1 MKFAT
6 KARAKIPF
14 VTSPSGNADNA
25 EGSKRS
31 ARGNSDAC
39 PWQTFWLFVGVF
51 LLIIFLIGALSEQIR
66 SSEPLSLRP
75 EVGTRGLGLSGAFIS
90 SADDATGALWNP
102 AGLATLQAG
111 DFIYD
116 VSQGAFSL
124 AYPISPLGTFG
135 VNLLDFHVGGADR
148 FLVNHPNNPVGTFE
162 YGSNQAM
169 LSYARAF
176 GALQLGANLGYTRAP
191 YINSQWAP
199 SYDGGALLT
208 LNPNITLGMRVRDI
222 SGVVIYGQNGQVL
235 QTFAPQFAFGA
246 TVRLHSALQ
255 WHSRID
261 ATSRSLGTGLELSA
275 KNISVRMGIASAFD
289 DLNELRYA
297 AGVPLVWSLG
307 LSYYPL
313 GKQLHYTYLNRGD
326 VEHKH
331 LLSVGFTFGHRE
343 EESAVQDTPSSRPQ
357 HSPKNRLASGT
368 QSTARHTPSPK
379 RGNSQATSSKNVEQ
393 IAKQHGIELELL
405 LALVHV
411 ESTFNPLAV
420 SPSGAGGL
428 MQMMPPTARELGL
441 KVPQYKNRRNPTRDG
456 KVDERFDARK
466 NLHAG
471 LNYLKMLLDKY
482 DGNRQLALGAY
493 NVGPGRVKKGG
504 PLPAAGKKYAG
515 KVLSQYKLYRGDKS
529 LRDAAIRKL
538 EGTL

>member
-14 VTSPSGNADNA
+14 ATSPSGNA
-25 EGSKRS
+25 EGPKRS
-31 ARGNSDAC
+31 TRGGPGPC
-39 PWQTFWLFVGVF
+39 PSQTSWLLGVF
-51 LLIIFLIGALSEQIR
+51 ILTILIGALSEQIR

-102 AGLATLQAG
+102 AGLATLQTG

-124 AYPISPLGTFG
+124 AYPIRPLGTFG

-148 FLVNHPNNPVGTFE
+148 FLVKHPNNPIGTFE

-176 GALQLGANLGYTRAP
+176 GALRLGANLGYTRAP
-191 YINSQWAP
+191 YIGSQWAP
-199 SYDGGALLT
+199 SYDVGALVT
-208 LNPNITLGMRVRDI
+208 LNPNMTLGMRVRDI

-235 QTFAPQFAFGA
+235 QMFEPQFAFGA

-261 ATSRSLGTGLELSA
+261 ATSRSVGTGLELSA
-275 KNISVRMGIASAFD
+275 KNISARMGIASAFD

-307 LSYYPL
+307 LSYYPS
-313 GKQLHYTYLNRGD
+313 GKQLHYTYLNSGD

-343 EESAVQDTPSSRPQ
+343 AESAAKDSPSSRPQ
-357 HSPKNRLASGT
+357 RTPKNSLSSGT
-368 QSTARHTPSPK
+368 RSTAQHTPAPK
-379 RGNSQATSSKNVEQ
+379 RGNSRATSSRNVEQ

-420 SPSGAGGL
+420 SPTGAGGL
-428 MQMMPPTARELGL
+428 MQMMPGTARELGL
-441 KVPQYKNRRNPTRDG
+441 KVPQYKDKRNPTRDG
-456 KVDERFDARK
+456 NVDERFEPRK

-504 PLPAAGKKYAG
+504 PLPARGKKYAE
-515 KVLSQYKLYRGDKS
+515 KVLSQYRRYRGDKS
-529 LRDAAIRKL
+529 LRETALRKL
-538 EGTL
+538 EATL